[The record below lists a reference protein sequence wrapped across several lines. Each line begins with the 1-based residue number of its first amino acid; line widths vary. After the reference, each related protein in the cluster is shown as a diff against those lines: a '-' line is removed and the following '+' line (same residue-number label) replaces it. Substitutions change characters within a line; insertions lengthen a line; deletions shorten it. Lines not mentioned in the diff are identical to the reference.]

1 MLDPDLLRTFVAI
14 AETGSF
20 TEAAARVHRTQSA
33 VSMQMKRLEDMTG
46 KRLFE
51 KAGRGVVVSRDGDLL
66 LPHARKLLRAHQDV
80 MAALQDNVVD
90 GKVRIGAP
98 DDYASTYLPASLT
111 RFSATHPRVE
121 VELVVQPS
129 SELLASIDEEGGVDL
144 ALVTQCNVDRQGLLL
159 AREPLVWVTAAGF
172 DAHERDPLPLA
183 VYHGTCAFR
192 SATFEAL
199 ASQGRT
205 ARVAYSTLSMAGI
218 RAAVSAGL
226 AVSTLLRPT
235 VPDEFRILG
244 ERDGFPALPSF
255 GLLLIQATSR
265 RSPAAEAL
273 AAHVVESFRSGTTL
287 AAA

>member
-14 AETGSF
+14 AESGSF
-20 TEAAARVHRTQSA
+20 TEAAQRVHRTQSA
-33 VSMQMKRLEDMTG
+33 VSMQMKRLEDVTG

-90 GKVRIGAP
+90 GRVRIGAP
-98 DDYASTYLPASLT
+98 DDYASTYLPASLR
-111 RFSATHPRVE
+111 RFSASHPRVE
-121 VELVVQPS
+121 VELVVKPS
-129 SELLASIDEEGGVDL
+129 SELMASIEAEDGVDL
-144 ALVTQCNVDRQGLLL
+144 ALATECNVDRQGLLL
-159 AREPLVWVTAAGF
+159 AHEPLVWVTAADH

-183 VYHGTCAFR
+183 VYHGVCSFR
-192 SATFEAL
+192 AATLEAL
-199 ASQGRT
+199 AARGR
-205 ARVAYSTLSMAGI
+205 ASRVAYSTLSIAGI

-244 ERDGFPALPSF
+244 ERDGFPPLPSF
-255 GLLLIQATSR
+255 GVILVRATNR
-265 RSPAAEAL
+265 RSPAADAL
-273 AAHVVESFRSGTTL
+273 AAHVVESFAGSTTL